1 MPGLYIQTHS
11 MHGLF
16 RSSNPELGRDE
27 DTGGQIIYVL
37 ELARSLGALRG
48 VDRVDIM
55 TRRIIDEDYPGYDKE
70 IEKVTKNVNIVRI
83 ECGPRKY
90 IKKVDLWPHID
101 EFIRNVKGFNKKL
114 GRTPDILHSNY
125 ADSGYVCSRLS
136 KDLKVPQVHTGH
148 SLGIPKMRKL
158 GVNDSNRKK
167 LNRIFHFDKRVP
179 AELAA
184 VRNSAT
190 VITSTHEEIEKQYR
204 EYELEKH
211 RGKFTVIPP
220 GIDYRK
226 FHPSGKSDAEDDTKM
241 ILTNVVEQNLMD
253 PKKRIV
259 TALSRMD
266 KRKNI
271 LGLVKAFAGDREFQ
285 RMANLLI
292 MANTLSGNK
301 EAQEIIRELNRM
313 IRKHDLYGKVAMPS
327 LKLDFDH
334 DVPAYYRFVAD
345 RKGVFVNPALIEPFG
360 LTVIEA
366 SACGL
371 PVVATR
377 NGGPSEVLTEGK
389 TGMLID
395 PYDPGDI
402 ARQIKKVLKDRALHS
417 RIARNAKKMVV
428 EEYTWEAC
436 SRKYL
441 KVFREAIRAG

>member
-1 MPGLYIQTHS
+1 
-11 MHGLF
+11 
-16 RSSNPELGRDE
+16 
-27 DTGGQIIYVL
+27 VL
-37 ELARSLGALRG
+37 ELAKSLGSLKG
-48 VDRVDIM
+48 VDRVDIV
-55 TRRIIDEDYPGYDKE
+55 TRRIIDQDYPGYDDPV
-70 IEKVTKNVNIVRI
+70 EKVTKNVNIVRI

-90 IKKVDLWPHID
+90 VKKVDLWPYMD
-101 EFIRNVKGFNKKL
+101 EFIRNVKAFNRKL
-114 GRTPDILHSNY
+114 GRAPDILHSNY

-136 KDLKVPQVHTGH
+136 KDLGIPQVHTGH

-158 GVNDSNRKK
+158 GVNDRNRKK
-167 LNRIFHFDKRVP
+167 FDRVFHFDKRVP
-179 AELAA
+179 AEMAA
-184 VRNSAT
+184 VRNSKT
-190 VITSTHEEIEKQYR
+190 IITSTHEEIEKQYK

-211 RGKFTVIPP
+211 RSKFRAIPP

-226 FHPSGKSDAEDDTKM
+226 FHPSGKSDTEDDTM
-241 ILTNVVEQNLMD
+241 MVLGNVIDQHLRD
-253 PKKRIV
+253 PKKKIV

-271 LGLVKAFAGDREFQ
+271 MGLVKAFAGDREFQ
-285 RMANLLI
+285 SMANLLI
-292 MANTLSGNK
+292 MADTLSGNK
-301 EAQEIIRELNRM
+301 EAQEIIRELNRTV
-313 IRKHDLYGKVAMPS
+313 RKHDLYGKVAMPA
-327 LKLDFDH
+327 LRLDFDH

-345 RKGVFVNPALIEPFG
+345 RKGIFVNPALIEPFG

-377 NGGPSEVLTEGK
+377 NGGPSEVLTEEK

-395 PYDPGDI
+395 PYDPRDI
-402 ARQIKKVLKDRALHS
+402 ASKIKKVLKSASLHA

-441 KVFREAIRAG
+441 KVFREAIRAE